1 MKSKEVI
8 IQNFLD
14 EIFNETR
21 PDLKDFKGNDEL
33 ISIMDIALFLKSD
46 SGPCNEYKENLRKEI
61 VKYLPLRHEVENSKF
76 RMKFIIGFVSSIFIL
91 FGLTFPF
98 GAPEYLNKSKVS
110 DTIVYQGYKF
120 DNLKNKALLYYNSD
134 YRDVFYFHSPN
145 FFVFR

>member
-14 EIFNETR
+14 EIFNEIK

-46 SGPCNEYKENLRKEI
+46 SGPSNEYKENLRKEI
-61 VKYLPLRHEVENSKF
+61 VKYLPLRHKVENSKF
-76 RMKFIIGFVSSIFIL
+76 RMKFVIGFVSSIFIF

-98 GAPEYLNKSKVS
+98 KAPIYLSKSKVS

-120 DNLKNKALLYYNSD
+120 DNLKNKTLLYNSD
-134 YRDVFYFHSPN
+134 YGDVFYFHYPN